1 MITKHPGGNDEKLKR
16 KIILHFSLIT
26 FSIHQVKSTPFFLSI
41 KVHAG
46 YVSMKSHLIQPT
58 HKMTLYSVNLFLG
71 TM

>member
-16 KIILHFSLIT
+16 KIILYFLSRYIFHSPTKIY
-26 FSIHQVKSTPFFLSI
+26 FFSI

-46 YVSMKSHLIQPT
+46 YVSMKSHFMQPT